1 MKQLI
6 FVFCSILITIE
17 SSKCPESRKPHSTS
31 CTIFYN
37 CVNLPGGGYV
47 WVPSKCTEGLIF
59 QPYLRICVLPGDSW
73 ECDTL
78 STESSIITNKY
89 DVPELINPN
98 ETSYMGLTEDP
109 WNLSE
114 FVDSSYTTDNI
125 PDYQET
131 ATPYPLI
138 EIAETMEHKYNL
150 NASEIIKDNDYL
162 QTQSDNKKY
171 YSMLNQLIH
180 HLLLYKKITIPLEF
194 LASSSLSTS
203 PGLVTNLPLANY
215 LVQNYI
221 QQNNNLQNTIITD
234 VKLQN
239 TSENNVKDDII
250 EPVSNKN
257 SKNSSV
263 FDNMGDKN
271 NIILITDHVGN
282 RQYLT
287 IERYKSLGYR
297 LDSQYIQLI
306 PCIKSTRMPNI
317 TDCTRYY
324 ICEPVIASVIEYSCP
339 LFTAFN
345 RFARTCDA
353 ESYNKCIENKNNANA
368 NSLGSIDNI
377 FETNVSNENI
387 CMEHG
392 KTKDPTSESRYYIC
406 HSSPDNSQIKSIR
419 MTCPNGLIFC
429 QVKKVCTTKRLCNKL
444 I

>member
-1 MKQLI
+1 
-6 FVFCSILITIE
+6 
-17 SSKCPESRKPHSTS
+17 
-31 CTIFYN
+31 
-37 CVNLPGGGYV
+37 
-47 WVPSKCTEGLIF
+47 
-59 QPYLRICVLPGDSW
+59 
-73 ECDTL
+73 
-78 STESSIITNKY
+78 
-89 DVPELINPN
+89 
-98 ETSYMGLTEDP
+98 MGLTEDP

-150 NASEIIKDNDYL
+150 NADNASEINKENGYL

-250 EPVSNKN
+250 KPVSNEN

-287 IERYKSLGYR
+287 IERYKSMGYQ
-297 LDSQYIQLI
+297 LDSQYVQLI
-306 PCIKSTRMPNI
+306 PCIKNTRMPNI
-317 TDCTRYY
+317 TDCTKYY

-368 NSLGSIDNI
+368 NSSGSIDNI
-377 FETNVSNENI
+377 FETNVSNKNI

-429 QVKKVCTTKRLCNKL
+429 QLKKVCTTKRLCK